1 VTNWLYSWSSLTHI
15 LNFHS
20 TCWHP
25 IRQSTCSRQSIEQR
39 NFYQKTNLHLC
50 NNAGTTSH
58 PGNWSI
64 WEWLCK
70 HTSWGMQINTNESYD
85 PICHCNKWRD

>member
-25 IRQSTCSRQSIEQR
+25 IRQSTCLRQSIEQR
-39 NFYQKTNLHLC
+39 NFYQRLIYIYVTTQGPHHILEIEAFEHDCANLQ
-50 NNAGTTSH
+50 AEG
-58 PGNWSI
+58 
-64 WEWLCK
+64 CK
-70 HTSWGMQINTNESYD
+70 
-85 PICHCNKWRD
+85 